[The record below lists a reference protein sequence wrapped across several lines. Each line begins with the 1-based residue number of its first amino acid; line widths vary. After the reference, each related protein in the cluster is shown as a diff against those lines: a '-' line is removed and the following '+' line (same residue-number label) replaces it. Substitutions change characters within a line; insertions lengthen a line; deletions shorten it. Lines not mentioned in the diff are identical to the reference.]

1 MTTEDF
7 RNDEDKA
14 AADAGRAG
22 DEQVKGRDGGPFDA
36 DDAAAA
42 DGLTTTPEQA
52 SHYEE
57 MIEKGAHQKGEGD
70 SEG

>member
-1 MTTEDF
+1 MTSEDF
-7 RNDEDKA
+7 RNDDDKA
-14 AADAGRAG
+14 AAEAGKAA

-42 DGLTTTPEQA
+42 EGLTSTPEQA

-57 MIEKGAHQKGEGD
+57 MVEKGAHQKGEGD
-70 SEG
+70 PEG